1 MGVGRLRLHALRQ
14 GEGRDVRPPGVAVG
28 RRPLRNPADV
38 RRGRARARP
47 DQYARRR
54 SRTRGTGR
62 GGQTRRAGGRREMP
76 GHRRRRA
83 ARAELPHD
91 PRRGP
96 GERPG
101 APTDRHAVGIGA
113 APEGHDRGQG
123 RLLRFR
129 RPRSE
134 AGVRHGPDE
143 EGHGRRRRGAGA
155 RADDHG
161 RRAQG
166 SSARHDPGG
175 REQRL
180 GRQLPPRR
188 RADEPQGPDRGDRQ
202 HGRRGAPHPGGR
214 PGRSR
219 SRETRAVVRFRD
231 LDRCRPHRSRA
242 RSRRVVHAR
251 RRAGRGSRPLRRVG
265 FRPGVAHA
273 SLAALRVHDPRAG
286 RRYQQCRRGPD
297 GGVDHRGAVSGPLRR
312 AGGRLGAL
320 RHLWLEPPLPPRAS
334 DRYPAA

>member
-1 MGVGRLRLHALRQ
+1 MTELPAFVSAARRAVPLHLLSEDALPSWLTSQPPAVRSWVKSN
-14 GEGRDVRPPGVAVG
+14 GFEGRCGQHLLVPGSGGAPSLALCGMAASPAFWDFAALPSSLPRGTYRLGGSLEAGLATKVAFGWALGGYAFTRYGKGKDETCARLVWPSG
-28 RRPLRNPADV
+28 ADPLRNPADV

-47 DQYARRR
+47 DQHARRR

-62 GGQTRRAGGRREMP
+62 GGQARRAGGRREMP

-91 PRRGP
+91 SRRGP

-101 APTDRHAVGIGA
+101 APTDRHAVGIGET
-113 APEGHDRGQG
+113 PEGHDRGQG

-134 AGVRHGPDE
+134 AGVRHGLDE
-143 EGHGRRRRGAGA
+143 EGHGRRCRGAGA

-180 GRQLPPRR
+180 GRQLPP
-188 RADEPQGPDRGDRQ
+188 
-202 HGRRGAPHPGGR
+202 
-214 PGRSR
+214 
-219 SRETRAVVRFRD
+219 
-231 LDRCRPHRSRA
+231 
-242 RSRRVVHAR
+242 
-251 RRAGRGSRPLRRVG
+251 
-265 FRPGVAHA
+265 
-273 SLAALRVHDPRAG
+273 
-286 RRYQQCRRGPD
+286 
-297 GGVDHRGAVSGPLRR
+297 
-312 AGGRLGAL
+312 
-320 RHLWLEPPLPPRAS
+320 
-334 DRYPAA
+334 PATC